1 MEVNA
6 LTTVRNSCSPVTLE
20 KICFPNV
27 QFTYFKWH
35 CGKKAR
41 SFEPQFL
48 FRKQRQILLDF
59 FFFFQRDS
67 SYYSQTVFREMSVED
82 WPTKSFLMFN

>member
-35 CGKKAR
+35 CGKKPGA
-41 SFEPQFL
+41 L
-48 FRKQRQILLDF
+48 NHTF
-59 FFFFQRDS
+59 FFASKDKF
-67 SYYSQTVFREMSVED
+67 Y
-82 WPTKSFLMFN
+82 

>member
-59 FFFFQRDS
+59 FFFSKETVATIHRL
-67 SYYSQTVFREMSVED
+67 YSE
-82 WPTKSFLMFN
+82 K